1 MLIDYQA
8 FLRQAPKTPGVYRMY
23 NAAGVLLYVGK
34 AKNLHA
40 RLSSYFNKAQDAKT
54 QSLVSQIHDIELTIT
69 QTEVEALIL
78 EHNLIKS
85 HKPRYNILLKDDKSY
100 PFIYISTQ
108 HEYPRM
114 EIYRGAKPKQGKVFG
129 PYPNGYAAKQSL
141 LLLQKLFRIRSCTDS
156 FFSHRARPC
165 LQYQIKRCTG
175 PCVKYI
181 DPQTYRYDVEGAI
194 AFLEGNSQAVLTA
207 LVAKMQAASE
217 ALHYEEAALYRD
229 QIQILQKISQQ
240 QYIDRGNGFAD
251 VCAIASSQNIVMITQ
266 LFIRMGQVLSHVD
279 HVFKKE
285 IWQTDESLLSE
296 FIAQEYLTRVH
307 VQMPQEII
315 VNLVLDDKTV
325 LAAALTSHYHQKV
338 IISDRVKKNK
348 AQWLIMAEQNALA
361 AMARYLAG
369 KANMNER
376 MAALSEHLNISPLAR
391 MECFDISHTQ
401 GGETVASCVVFDEA
415 GPKNKD
421 YRRYNI
427 DDITPGDDY
436 AAIGQ
441 ALLRHYKKRQMNEAQ
456 MPDLIIIDGGMGQL
470 SAAKASM
477 EELQLSDIPIISVSK
492 GPARKPGEEQIW
504 LDTHHPVRWP
514 ADDPALHVIQHI
526 RDEAHRFA
534 IVGHRARRGKKMT
547 HSALEEIPG
556 IGAKRRQALLTYFGG
571 LQGLSSASI
580 EAISKVPGISATL
593 ASTIY
598 YHFHNSENT
607 K

>member
-1 MLIDYQA
+1 MLIDHQA
-8 FLRQAPKTPGVYRMY
+8 FLRQTPSTPGVYRMY
-23 NAAGVLLYVGK
+23 NAAGILLYVGK

-40 RLSSYFNKAQDAKT
+40 RLSSYFNKAQDSKT
-54 QSLVSQIHDIELTIT
+54 LSLVSQIHAIELTLT

-114 EIYRGAKPKQGKVFG
+114 EIYRGAKPKQGRVFG
-129 PYPNGYAAKQSL
+129 PYPNSYAAKQSL
-141 LLLQKLFRIRSCTDS
+141 LLLQKLFRIRSCSDN
-156 FFSHRARPC
+156 FFAHRTRPC

-181 DPQTYRYDVEGAI
+181 DPQQYRYDVEGAM
-194 AFLEGNSQAVLTA
+194 AFLEGNSQAVLTS

-251 VCAIASSQNIVMITQ
+251 VCVITSSQNMAIVTQ

-285 IWQTDESLLSE
+285 CWQTDESLLSE
-296 FIAQEYLTRVH
+296 FIAQHYLTRVH
-307 VQMPQEII
+307 AEMPQEMI
-315 VNLVLDDKTV
+315 VNLTLEDKAVLSS
-325 LAAALTSHYHQKV
+325 ALTAHYHQKIV
-338 IISDRVKKNK
+338 ISDRVKTDK
-348 AQWLIMAEQNALA
+348 AQWLSMAEQNAEA
-361 AMARYLAG
+361 ALARYLAG

-415 GPKNKD
+415 GPKTKD

-436 AAIGQ
+436 AALHQ
-441 ALLRHYKKRQMNEAQ
+441 ALLRHYKKRQMNEAV
-456 MPDLIIIDGGMGQL
+456 MPDLIIIDGGKGQL
-470 SAAKASM
+470 SSAQAAM
-477 EELQLSDIPIISVSK
+477 EELQLSDIPMIAVSK

-504 LDTHHPVRWP
+504 LDADTSLRWP
-514 ADDPALHVIQHI
+514 ADDPGLHVIQHI

-547 HSALEEIPG
+547 HSTLEDIPG

-571 LQGLSSASI
+571 LQGLSAASI
-580 EAISKVPGISATL
+580 EAIAQVPGISNSL